1 MIPAE
6 RRSEYKRKPR
16 EERWSELLNVAAQ
29 VIYEKGYQAAS
40 LQEISDRLGIMKGS
54 LYYYIRSKEDILFA
68 VLHNIH
74 EMGLA
79 NVTSLAAEGGTAVER
94 LRRVIRGHILFI
106 AEHLVDT
113 TIFLH
118 EMKALP
124 ADRQRE
130 ILGGATSYP
139 KLFRQLIAEGQAEG
153 GIRRSLDTELTATIV
168 LGSLNST
175 YRWMRAG
182 DMEAA
187 ERIGAHFGEILI
199 SGLVA
204 EEHAP

>member
-1 MIPAE
+1 MIPTE
-6 RRSEYKRKPR
+6 RRTEYKRKPR

-29 VIYEKGYQAAS
+29 VIYEKGYRAAS

-68 VLHNIH
+68 VLQNIH
-74 EMGLA
+74 EIGLA
-79 NVTSLAAEGGTAVER
+79 NVTSLAGQGGTAIER

-124 ADRQRE
+124 ADRQKE
-130 ILGGATSYP
+130 ILGGTTSYP
-139 KLFRQLIAEGQAEG
+139 KLFRQLIAEGQEEG
-153 GIRRSLDTELTATIV
+153 SIRGALDTELTATIV

-182 DMEAA
+182 DVEAA
-187 ERIGAHFGEILI
+187 ERIAAHFGEILI
-199 SGLVA
+199 SGLIA
-204 EEHAP
+204 EDEAL

>member
-1 MIPAE
+1 MIPNT
-6 RRSEYKRKPR
+6 RRHTEYKRKPR
-16 EERWSELLNVAAQ
+16 EERWTELLDVAAQ

-68 VLHNIH
+68 VLQNIH
-74 EMGLA
+74 QVGLA
-79 NVTSLAAEGGTAVER
+79 NVTSLAAEGGTAIER
-94 LRRVIRGHILFI
+94 LQRVIRGHILFI
-106 AEHLVDT
+106 AQHLVDT

-124 ADRQRE
+124 ADRQQE
-130 ILGGATSYP
+130 ILGGAISYP
-139 KLFRQLIAEGQAEG
+139 KVFRQLIAEGQAEG
-153 GIRRSLDTELTATIV
+153 SIRASLNTELSATIV

-182 DMEAA
+182 DLEAA
-187 ERIGAHFGEILI
+187 ERIGAHFAEILV
-199 SGLVA
+199 SGLI
-204 EEHAP
+204 EKKD